1 MSSIVTATR
10 LAARGSGHGVGMSD
24 TSSDAILFDIDG
36 TLMDSTYHHAIAW
49 HRSFARV
56 DITVPVWRI
65 HRTIGM
71 GGDKLVAEVAGE
83 AAEKEHGEMLREAW
97 HEEYAKLVDEV
108 PPLPGA
114 RDLVREVADQGYQV
128 AFASSGAADFSK
140 GAVDTLGVEDC
151 LAVLTTA
158 DDAEESK
165 PEPDIL
171 SATLKQMDVERAVLI
186 GDTPYDVD
194 SARRIGLQCI
204 TVLTG
209 GYSHSELTEAG
220 AALVVDD
227 LTQLAGLDWSGYLSP
242 IDR

>member
-1 MSSIVTATR
+1 
-10 LAARGSGHGVGMSD
+10 LAGTGSGHGEPMS
-24 TSSDAILFDIDG
+24 TPTSDAILFDIDG
-36 TLMDSTYHHAIAW
+36 TLMDSTYHHALAW

-56 DITVPVWRI
+56 GLTVPMWRI

-83 AAEKEHGEMLREAW
+83 DAEKEHGDTLRDAW
-97 HEEYAKLVDEV
+97 HEEYAKIVDEV

-114 RDLVREVADQGYQV
+114 AELVRELAEQGYQV
-128 AFASSGAADFSK
+128 ALASSGAADFSK
-140 GAVDTLGVEDC
+140 GAVGTLGVEESI
-151 LAVLTTA
+151 AALTTA

-171 SATLKQMDVERAVLI
+171 SVTLKQLDAERAVLI

-204 TVLTG
+204 AVLTG
-209 GYSHSELTEAG
+209 GYSHGELTESG

-242 IDR
+242 INR